1 MGDSTINSAILEKL
15 IADAKASGGSERG
28 TYQTFINRLCEGL
41 GLPPPDMNKEDR
53 ALNDYV
59 YERRVTFNHADGSS
73 TSGFMDCYKRDCYI
87 LEAKQSPRRMRQP
100 KQADSNQQSLPM
112 DLKAKTTKPTPKG
125 WDQLMLAA
133 PKQAEDY
140 ARALPVD
147 HGHPPFLLI
156 IDIGNLIEVRV
167 KW

>member
-1 MGDSTINSAILEKL
+1 MPASTPDIASLEKL

-41 GLPPPDMNKEDR
+41 GLAPPDMNKEDR

-59 YERRVTFNHADGSS
+59 YERRVSFNHADGTS
-73 TSGFMDCYKRDCYI
+73 TSGFIDCYKRDCFI

-112 DLKAKTTKPTPKG
+112 DLKAKSTKPIPKG

-133 PKQAEDY
+133 RKQAEDY

-147 HGHPPFLLI
+147 HGYPPFLQI
-156 IDIGNLIEVRV
+156 IAQGDVIEMLSSR
-167 KW
+167 